1 MVVVVGFI
9 GCWSGCFGW
18 WLGYWMLGLVGYGS
32 GVYFLCVEENGFIK
46 GCKCVNLEG
55 RCWEEYD
62 DSVYSLQ
69 E

>member
-55 RCWEEYD
+55 
-62 DSVYSLQ
+62 
-69 E
+69 